1 LILAQDPSNEN
12 DLNLNSIIFAS
23 LSIFDTMSQ
32 DQNTISKKWQTVL
45 GSKSKFNTT
54 NKVIR
59 TTDSIFYLQN
69 LSVLNDTFQ
78 ADTATQTEVLVH
90 LGNIADKL

>member
-1 LILAQDPSNEN
+1 
-12 DLNLNSIIFAS
+12 
-23 LSIFDTMSQ
+23 M
-32 DQNTISKKWQTVL
+32 
-45 GSKSKFNTT
+45 
-54 NKVIR
+54 IR